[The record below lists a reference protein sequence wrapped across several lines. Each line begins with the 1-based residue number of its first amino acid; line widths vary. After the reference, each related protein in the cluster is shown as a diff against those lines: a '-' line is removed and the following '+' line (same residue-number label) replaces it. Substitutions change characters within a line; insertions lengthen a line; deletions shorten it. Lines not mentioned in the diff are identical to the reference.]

1 MTFSPASA
9 FNNFVPNDL
18 IIPPP
23 DSLERDLVL
32 TDYFRYIVD
41 SLNSKEVAIFNEQ
54 EFATGQNWFNAANE
68 QQPRFG
74 LRKVINFGAL
84 PNAGTKSVAHGITIT
99 ANTSFTHIY
108 ATATNPTAV
117 FPARFSVPIP
127 YVNVA
132 TPTDGI
138 ELYVDSTNVNI
149 VTTTANW
156 TAFTTCYVVLEYL
169 QN

>member
-18 IIPPP
+18 IIPPV
-23 DSLERDLVL
+23 DSEEWDLVL
-32 TDYFRYIVD
+32 TDYIRYIID
-41 SLNSKEVAIFNEQ
+41 ALNSKEIAIYDLQ
-54 EFATGQNWFNAANE
+54 EFANGEIWFNASNV

-84 PNAGTKSVAHGITIT
+84 PNATIKSVAHGITIT
-99 ANTSFTHIY
+99 TNTSFTHIY

-127 YVNVA
+127 YVNVLV
-132 TPTDGI
+132 PTDGI
-138 ELYVDSTNVNI
+138 EIYVDATNVNI
-149 VTTTANW
+149 RTTTANW
-156 TAFTTCYVVLEYL
+156 VGFTTCYVVLEYL